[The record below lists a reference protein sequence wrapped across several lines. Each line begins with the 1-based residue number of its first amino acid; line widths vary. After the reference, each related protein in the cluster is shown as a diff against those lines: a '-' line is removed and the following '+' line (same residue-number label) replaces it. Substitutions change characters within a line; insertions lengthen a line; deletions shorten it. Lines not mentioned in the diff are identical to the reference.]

1 MIVSALRWLRVVS
14 VLAWNDID
22 GRYRRT
28 ALGPLWILIV
38 HGSWLGSLYILST
51 GLFGGDP
58 ATYLPYLVSSVTMW
72 NLISNMIV
80 GSSGLFLKSAGYM
93 QSMPFSPFTYVVQ
106 FNLSVLI
113 VFAHQFLVV
122 LGALIA
128 LNLVLSVQWPLFFA
142 ALAIYSV
149 FGLSVGVLIGFLGA
163 RFRDT
168 TPMLESAMMVLF
180 LVTPVFW
187 QKSFLRSNPWIV
199 DYNPFAH
206 LLEIGRAPLLGQT
219 GEQTSWIVS
228 ISLVAVLAFLAI
240 IAFLRFR
247 SRLFFWI
254 Q

>member
-1 MIVSALRWLRVVS
+1 MNANPLGLLRVAS
-14 VLAWNDID
+14 ILSWNDID

-38 HGSWLGSLYILST
+38 HCSWLGALYILST

-58 ATYLPYLVSSVTMW
+58 ATYLPYLVASVTIW

-93 QSMPFSPFTYVVQ
+93 QSLPFSPFTYVIQ
-106 FNLSVLI
+106 FNLSVFI
-113 VFAHQFLVV
+113 IFAHQFLVV

-128 LNLVLSVQWPLFFA
+128 MNLLLSVQWSLFFA

-149 FGLSVGVLIGFLGA
+149 FGISVGVLIGLLGA

-168 TPMLESAMMVLF
+168 SPMLESSMMVLF
-180 LVTPVFW
+180 LVTPIFW
-187 QKSFLRSNPWIV
+187 QKSFLQSNPWIV

-206 LLEIGRAPLLGQT
+206 LLEIGRAPLLGQA
-219 GEQTSWIVS
+219 GEPTSWIVS
-228 ISLVAVLAFLAI
+228 ISMVAGLSTLAL
-240 IAFLRFR
+240 IAYLQFR
-247 SRLFFWI
+247 SRIFFWI

>member
-1 MIVSALRWLRVVS
+1 MNASPLGLLRVAS
-14 VLAWNDID
+14 VLSWNDID

-38 HGSWLGSLYILST
+38 HGSWLGALYILST

-58 ATYLPYLVSSVTMW
+58 ATYLPYLVASVTMW
-72 NLISNMIV
+72 NLIGNTIV

-93 QSMPFSPFTYVVQ
+93 QSMPFSPLTYVIQ
-106 FNLSVLI
+106 FHLSVLI

-122 LGALIA
+122 LAALIA
-128 LNLVLSVQWPLFFA
+128 LNMLLSVQWLLFLA

-149 FGLSVGVLIGFLGA
+149 FGLSVGVLIGLLGA

-187 QKSFLRSNPWIV
+187 QKSFLKSNPWIV

-206 LLEIGRAPLLGQT
+206 LLEIGRAPLLGQP
-219 GEQTSWIVS
+219 GEPTSWLVS
-228 ISLVAVLAFLAI
+228 ISLVAVLAILAI
-240 IAFLRFR
+240 LAFRQFR